1 MKTLI
6 GLEIHV
12 ELSTK
17 TKMFCSCKNEFGKP
31 ANTNVCE
38 ICLGHPGTLPKINKR
53 AVEYAVKAGLALS
66 TSINKKSRMDRK
78 KYFYSDLVKGFQ
90 ISQDEIPLCRDGYIE
105 IGPYGNKK
113 KIRIQR
119 IHIEEDTGKSLHTE
133 EGETLMD
140 YNRSGV
146 PLIEIVTYPDIS
158 SKEEAREFLTILKQ
172 TLKYIG
178 VSDVKMEEGS
188 LRCDVNINLV
198 DGDRKTGIAEIK
210 NINSFKAVQ
219 KAIAFEEE
227 RQREFLE
234 KGIVEVKQTRRWDD
248 LLGETKLMRTKEEKD
263 DYRYSYEGDLG
274 ELELSDEFIENIR
287 KNLPEL
293 PGERLVRFI
302 KDYGLSEYDADI
314 ISKDLNISRYFE
326 ETLDLTKDSKRTA
339 NWIISDVL
347 RNLNEN
353 EMESD
358 ELKFTSKNLATLIN
372 YVKEDK
378 VNTNTAKKLLK
389 EFFLEDVDIEKVIKE
404 RGLIQIQ
411 DEDFLL
417 KIVEEVLAEN
427 EQSIIDYK
435 NGKDRALGFLVGM
448 CMKKSKGKGNP
459 VKFNEIILKKLE
471 EA

>member
-1 MKTLI
+1 M
-6 GLEIHV
+6 
-12 ELSTK
+12 
-17 TKMFCSCKNEFGKP
+17 
-31 ANTNVCE
+31 
-38 ICLGHPGTLPKINKR
+38 
-53 AVEYAVKAGLALS
+53 
-66 TSINKKSRMDRK
+66 
-78 KYFYSDLVKGFQ
+78 
-90 ISQDEIPLCRDGYIE
+90 
-105 IGPYGNKK
+105 
-113 KIRIQR
+113 
-119 IHIEEDTGKSLHTE
+119 
-133 EGETLMD
+133 
-140 YNRSGV
+140 
-146 PLIEIVTYPDIS
+146 
-158 SKEEAREFLTILKQ
+158 
-172 TLKYIG
+172 
-178 VSDVKMEEGS
+178 
-188 LRCDVNINLV
+188 
-198 DGDRKTGIAEIK
+198 
-210 NINSFKAVQ
+210 
-219 KAIAFEEE
+219 
-227 RQREFLE
+227 
-234 KGIVEVKQTRRWDD
+234 
-248 LLGETKLMRTKEEKD
+248 
-263 DYRYSYEGDLG
+263 
-274 ELELSDEFIENIR
+274 
-287 KNLPEL
+287 
-293 PGERLVRFI
+293 
-302 KDYGLSEYDADI
+302 
-314 ISKDLNISRYFE
+314 
-326 ETLDLTKDSKRTA
+326 DLTKDSKRTA